1 MSAQAEPRGG
11 SGVWDFL
18 RNLSEKRKSSSS
30 EQMPKERPRMLI
42 GRYAAAVLPAV
53 LLLYYCTHTA
63 LYAGEHHTFI
73 LASGRTYVV
82 SFICFLL
89 IVLALVPVRLSER
102 ANRIISWSWFALA
115 PFAVYF
121 SLLYMDASKFNI
133 KFFELNRIALVLTF
147 VFLFLLETAV
157 LTVTG
162 SIRFAVVTMA
172 VLIAALGIANSFV
185 ISFRGMAL
193 SAADL
198 FSLGA
203 AASVASE
210 YTYELDWYMY
220 MELLCTLAICMF
232 SLKLHGGRMLHPALR
247 AAVLVLWCSVA
258 GSFYY
263 LCCKTDFLEQ
273 HDIRSQG
280 FTHQLRYKNY
290 DMIFTTL
297 TTCFYLSVQKPEGYS
312 LDKVKEIAAPYLTGE
327 DAGDDAQDTVN
338 EAVANTDAKQASEAT
353 ANVGTANTDANQV
366 PEDTA
371 NTVAAGTDAK
381 QASEDA
387 GSKNAANVAA
397 ADQSAKQASSE
408 NTASAGNDTTTS
420 TSGNAAANAA
430 VAAGETPNLIV
441 IMNESFADYTSIGKG
456 LDLSEDCM
464 PFIHGLTENTIK
476 GTAYVS
482 IFGGNTPNSEYEFLT
497 GNTMGFLPASS
508 VGFNLFVRGN
518 LPSIAS
524 ELKSQGYETL
534 AMHPYRGTNY
544 RRNLV
549 YPQIGF
555 DTFYTRDDFT
565 QAKYI
570 RSYISDDT
578 LAQRIITEFNKHEE
592 SSDTPLFSYNVTIQN
607 HGGYFASN
615 TRNLDL
621 DIKVEDPEVDQTKTT
636 LYVNLIKESDQM
648 FKNLVGYFENKD
660 ALTVIVMFG
669 DHQANLGDDTYE
681 YLVGNEDEISR
692 EERMEKYKVPFVI
705 WANYDIPEETIEKT
719 SLNYLYSIL
728 ANRLDF
734 PMTGY
739 QKYLL
744 ALSEK
749 IPALC
754 AQGYWGDD
762 GNYYELDDENS
773 PYYDLVN
780 EYNILEYN
788 DIFGGKDRDLEFFA
802 DVQEN

>member
-1 MSAQAEPRGG
+1 MSAQAEPRRG

-18 RNLSEKRKSSSS
+18 RNLSEKKKGSSS
-30 EQMPKERPRMLI
+30 EQMPEEHPRMRI
-42 GRYAAAVLPAV
+42 GRYAAAVLPAA
-53 LLLYYCTHTA
+53 LLLYYCTHAA

-82 SFICFLL
+82 SLICFLL
-89 IVLALVPVRLSER
+89 IVLALVPIRLSER
-102 ANRIISWSWFALA
+102 ANRITSWGWFVLA

-121 SLLYMDASKFNI
+121 SLLYMNASKFSI

-157 LTVTG
+157 LILTG

-232 SLKLHGGRMLHPALR
+232 SLKLHGGRILHPAVR
-247 AAVLVLWCSVA
+247 AAVLVLWCGVA

-263 LCCKTDFLEQ
+263 LCCRTDFLEQ

-297 TTCFYLSVQKPEGYS
+297 TTCFYLSVEKPEGYS
-312 LDKVKEIAAPYLTGE
+312 LDKVKEIAAPYLTE
-327 DAGDDAQDTVN
+327 DAGDDA
-338 EAVANTDAKQASEAT
+338 
-353 ANVGTANTDANQV
+353 
-366 PEDTA
+366 
-371 NTVAAGTDAK
+371 
-381 QASEDA
+381 
-387 GSKNAANVAA
+387 NAAA
-397 ADQSAKQASSE
+397 ADTDVRQASSE
-408 NTASAGNDTTTS
+408 NTTSQTDGKNKAASDDRNTAS

-430 VAAGETPNLIV
+430 IAAGETPNLIV

-464 PFIHGLTENTIK
+464 PFIHSLTENTIK

-592 SSDTPLFSYNVTIQN
+592 STDTPLFSYNVTIQN

-621 DIKVEDPEVDQTKTT
+621 DITVENPEVDQTKTT
-636 LYVNLIKESDQM
+636 LYVNLIRESDQM
-648 FKNLVGYFENKD
+648 LQNLVNYFEDKEVP
-660 ALTVIVMFG
+660 TVIVMFG

-705 WANYDIPEETIEKT
+705 WANYDIPEETIERT

-728 ANRLDF
+728 ADRLDF

-762 GNYYELDDENS
+762 GNYYELEVESS
-773 PYYDLVN
+773 PYHDLIN

-802 DVQEN
+802 DVQPD

>member
-1 MSAQAEPRGG
+1 MWAFPGNLLKKLRG
-11 SGVWDFL
+11 SG
-18 RNLSEKRKSSSS
+18 S
-30 EQMPKERPRMLI
+30 EQMPDERPFMRI
-42 GRYAAAVLPAV
+42 GRCIAALLPAL
-53 LLLYYCTHTA
+53 LLLYYCTHSA
-63 LYAGEHHTFI
+63 LYAGEHSTFI
-73 LASGRTYVV
+73 LSSGRTYVV
-82 SFICFLL
+82 ALVCFLL
-89 IVLALVPVRLSER
+89 IALALAPIRISDR
-102 ANRIISWSWFALA
+102 ANRILSWGWFVLA

-121 SLLYMDASKFNI
+121 SLLYLNASKFSI
-133 KFFELNRIALVLTF
+133 RFFELNRIALVLTF

-157 LTVTG
+157 LIVTG
-162 SIRFAVVTMA
+162 SIRFAVVAMA
-172 VLIAALGIANSFV
+172 VLIAALGIANCFV

-232 SLKLHGGRMLHPALR
+232 SLKLHGGRMLHPIAR
-247 AAVLVLWCSVA
+247 AVVLVLWCGIA
-258 GSFYY
+258 GSYYY
-263 LCCKTDFLEQ
+263 LCCRTDFLEE

-297 TTCFYLSVQKPEGYS
+297 TTCFYLSVDKPEGYS
-312 LDKVKEIAAPYLTGE
+312 LDKVKELAAPYLTG
-327 DAGDDAQDTVN
+327 DSDGAPKQAGTLSSD
-338 EAVANTDAKQASEAT
+338 EAVQGAAAS
-353 ANVGTANTDANQV
+353 
-366 PEDTA
+366 
-371 NTVAAGTDAK
+371 GTDAAEANTSK
-381 QASEDA
+381 QAA
-387 GSKNAANVAA
+387 GQTSDKSG
-397 ADQSAKQASSE
+397 QRSGT
-408 NTASAGNDTTTS
+408 TASGTADGEKTS
-420 TSGNAAANAA
+420 ASGNAAANAA
-430 VAAGETPNLIV
+430 IASGEQPNLIV
-441 IMNESFADYTSIGKG
+441 IMNESFADYTSIGRG

-464 PFIHGLTENTIK
+464 PFLHSLTENTIK
-476 GTAYVS
+476 GNAYVS

-497 GNTMGFLPASS
+497 GDTMGFLPESS

-518 LPSIAS
+518 LPSVAS

-555 DTFYTRDDFT
+555 DTFYTRDDFV
-565 QAKYI
+565 QPKYI

-578 LAQRIITEFNKHEE
+578 LAQRIISEFNQHQEE
-592 SSDTPLFSYNVTIQN
+592 SDTPLFSYNVTIQN

-621 DIKVEDPEVDQTKTT
+621 DIQVEDPEVDQTKTT
-636 LYVNLIKESDQM
+636 LYVNLIRESDQM
-648 FKNLVGYFENKD
+648 LENLVQYFENKD
-660 ALTVIVMFG
+660 EPTVIVMFG
-669 DHQANLGDDTYE
+669 DHQANLGDNTYA

-705 WANYDIPEETIEKT
+705 WANYDIPEETIERT

-728 ANRLDF
+728 ADRLNF

-762 GNYYELDDENS
+762 GVYYELDDESS
-773 PYYDLVN
+773 PYYELVN

-802 DVQEN
+802 DVQGG

>member
-1 MSAQAEPRGG
+1 MSAQAEPRRG

-18 RNLSEKRKSSSS
+18 RNLSEKKKGSSS
-30 EQMPKERPRMLI
+30 EQMPEEHPRMRI
-42 GRYAAAVLPAV
+42 GRYAAAVFPAA
-53 LLLYYCTHTA
+53 LLLYYCTHAA

-82 SFICFLL
+82 SLICFLL

-102 ANRIISWSWFALA
+102 ANRITSWSWFVLA

-121 SLLYMDASKFNI
+121 SLLYMNASKFSI

-157 LTVTG
+157 LILTG

-232 SLKLHGGRMLHPALR
+232 SLKLHGGRILHPALR
-247 AAVLVLWCSVA
+247 AAVLVLWCGIA

-263 LCCKTDFLEQ
+263 LCCRTDFLEQ

-297 TTCFYLSVQKPEGYS
+297 TTCFYLSVEKPEGYS
-312 LDKVKEIAAPYLTGE
+312 LDKVKEIAAPYLTDGKNK
-327 DAGDDAQDTVN
+327 AVSDD
-338 EAVANTDAKQASEAT
+338 K
-353 ANVGTANTDANQV
+353 
-366 PEDTA
+366 
-371 NTVAAGTDAK
+371 
-381 QASEDA
+381 
-387 GSKNAANVAA
+387 
-397 ADQSAKQASSE
+397 
-408 NTASAGNDTTTS
+408 NTAS

-430 VAAGETPNLIV
+430 IATGETPNLIV

-464 PFIHGLTENTIK
+464 PFIHSLTENTIK

-592 SSDTPLFSYNVTIQN
+592 STDTPLFSYNVTIQN

-621 DIKVEDPEVDQTKTT
+621 DITVEDPEVDQTKTT
-636 LYVNLIKESDQM
+636 LYVNLIRESDQM
-648 FKNLVGYFENKD
+648 LQNLVNYFEDKE
-660 ALTVIVMFG
+660 APTVIVMFG

-681 YLVGNEDEISR
+681 YLVGDEDEISR

-705 WANYDIPEETIEKT
+705 WANYDIPEETIERT

-728 ANRLDF
+728 ADRLDF

-762 GNYYELDDENS
+762 GNYYELEDESS
-773 PYYDLVN
+773 PYHDLIN

-802 DVQEN
+802 DVQPD

>member
-18 RNLSEKRKSSSS
+18 RNLSEKQKGSSS
-30 EQMPKERPRMLI
+30 EQMPEEHPRMRI
-42 GRYAAAVLPAV
+42 GRYAAAVLPAA
-53 LLLYYCTHTA
+53 LLLYYCTHAA

-82 SFICFLL
+82 SLICFLL

-102 ANRIISWSWFALA
+102 ANRITSWGWFVLA

-121 SLLYMDASKFNI
+121 SLLYMNASKYSI

-157 LTVTG
+157 LILTG

-232 SLKLHGGRMLHPALR
+232 SLKLHGGRILHPAVR
-247 AAVLVLWCSVA
+247 AAVLVLWCGVA

-263 LCCKTDFLEQ
+263 LCCRTDFLEQ

-297 TTCFYLSVQKPEGYS
+297 TTCFYLSVEKPEGYS
-312 LDKVKEIAAPYLTGE
+312 LDKVKEIAAPYLTE
-327 DAGDDAQDTVN
+327 DAGDDA
-338 EAVANTDAKQASEAT
+338 
-353 ANVGTANTDANQV
+353 
-366 PEDTA
+366 
-371 NTVAAGTDAK
+371 
-381 QASEDA
+381 
-387 GSKNAANVAA
+387 NAAA
-397 ADQSAKQASSE
+397 ADTDVRQASSE
-408 NTASAGNDTTTS
+408 NTTSQTDGKNKAASDDKNTAS

-430 VAAGETPNLIV
+430 IAAGEKPNLIV

-464 PFIHGLTENTIK
+464 PFIHSLTENTIK

-592 SSDTPLFSYNVTIQN
+592 STDMPLFSYNVTIQN

-621 DIKVEDPEVDQTKTT
+621 DITVENPEVDQTKTT
-636 LYVNLIKESDQM
+636 LYVNLIRESDQM
-648 FKNLVGYFENKD
+648 LQNLVNYFEDKE
-660 ALTVIVMFG
+660 APTVIVMFG

-705 WANYDIPEETIEKT
+705 WANYDIPEETIERT

-728 ANRLDF
+728 ADRLDF

-762 GNYYELDDENS
+762 GNYYELEDESS
-773 PYYDLVN
+773 PYYDLIN

-802 DVQEN
+802 DVQPD

>member
-18 RNLSEKRKSSSS
+18 RNLSEKQKGNRS
-30 EQMPKERPRMLI
+30 EQMPEEHPRMRI
-42 GRYAAAVLPAV
+42 GRYAAAVLPAA
-53 LLLYYCTHTA
+53 LLLYYCTHAA

-82 SFICFLL
+82 SLICFLL
-89 IVLALVPVRLSER
+89 IVLALAPVRLSER
-102 ANRIISWSWFALA
+102 VNRIVSWSWFVLA

-121 SLLYMDASKFNI
+121 SLLYMNASKFNI

-157 LTVTG
+157 LIVTG

-247 AAVLVLWCSVA
+247 AAVLVLWCGVA

-297 TTCFYLSVQKPEGYS
+297 TTCFYLSVQKPDGYS

-327 DAGDDAQDTVN
+327 DAAA
-338 EAVANTDAKQASEAT
+338 ESTDAKQVS
-353 ANVGTANTDANQV
+353 
-366 PEDTA
+366 EDTA
-371 NTVAAGTDAK
+371 NTSATGTTK
-381 QASEDA
+381 
-387 GSKNAANVAA
+387 V
-397 ADQSAKQASSE
+397 SSE
-408 NTASAGNDTTTS
+408 NTTGSGDNSTTS
-420 TSGNAAANAA
+420 QSGNAAANAA
-430 VAAGETPNLIV
+430 IAAGETPNLIV

-464 PFIHGLTENTIK
+464 PFIHSLTENTIK

-592 SSDTPLFSYNVTIQN
+592 STDTPLFSYNVTIQN

-648 FKNLVGYFENKD
+648 FKNLVNYFENKD
-660 ALTVIVMFG
+660 APTVIVMFG

-728 ANRLDF
+728 ADRLDF

-754 AQGYWGDD
+754 VQGYWGDD
-762 GNYYELDDENS
+762 GNYYELDDDTS

-802 DVQEN
+802 DVQGR

>member
-18 RNLSEKRKSSSS
+18 RNLSEKQKGSSS
-30 EQMPKERPRMLI
+30 EQMPEEHPRMRI
-42 GRYAAAVLPAV
+42 GRYAAAVLPAA
-53 LLLYYCTHTA
+53 LLLYYCTHAA

-82 SFICFLL
+82 SLICFLL

-102 ANRIISWSWFALA
+102 ANRITSWGWFVLA

-121 SLLYMDASKFNI
+121 SLLYMNASKYSI

-157 LTVTG
+157 LILTG

-232 SLKLHGGRMLHPALR
+232 SLKLHGGRILHPAVR
-247 AAVLVLWCSVA
+247 AAVLVLWCGVA

-263 LCCKTDFLEQ
+263 LCCRTDFLEQ

-297 TTCFYLSVQKPEGYS
+297 TTCFYLSVEKPEGYS
-312 LDKVKEIAAPYLTGE
+312 LDKVKEIAAPYLTE
-327 DAGDDAQDTVN
+327 DAGDDA
-338 EAVANTDAKQASEAT
+338 
-353 ANVGTANTDANQV
+353 
-366 PEDTA
+366 
-371 NTVAAGTDAK
+371 
-381 QASEDA
+381 
-387 GSKNAANVAA
+387 NAAA
-397 ADQSAKQASSE
+397 ADTDVRQASSE
-408 NTASAGNDTTTS
+408 NTTSQTDGKNKAASDDRNTAS

-430 VAAGETPNLIV
+430 IAAGETPNLIV

-464 PFIHGLTENTIK
+464 PFIHSLMENTIK

-592 SSDTPLFSYNVTIQN
+592 STDMPLFSYNVTIQN

-621 DIKVEDPEVDQTKTT
+621 DITVENPEVDQTKTT
-636 LYVNLIKESDQM
+636 LYVNLIRESDQM
-648 FKNLVGYFENKD
+648 LQNLVNYFENKE
-660 ALTVIVMFG
+660 APTVIVMFG

-705 WANYDIPEETIEKT
+705 WANYDIPEETIERT

-728 ANRLDF
+728 ADRLDF

-762 GNYYELDDENS
+762 GNYYELEDESS
-773 PYYDLVN
+773 PYYDLIN

-802 DVQEN
+802 DVQPD

>member
-18 RNLSEKRKSSSS
+18 RNLSEKKKGSSS
-30 EQMPKERPRMLI
+30 EQMPEEHPRMRI
-42 GRYAAAVLPAV
+42 GRYAAAVLPAA
-53 LLLYYCTHTA
+53 LLLYYCTHAA

-82 SFICFLL
+82 SLICFLL

-102 ANRIISWSWFALA
+102 ANRITSWGWFVLA

-121 SLLYMDASKFNI
+121 SLLYMNASKFSI

-157 LTVTG
+157 LILTG

-232 SLKLHGGRMLHPALR
+232 SLKLHGGRILHPALR
-247 AAVLVLWCSVA
+247 AAVLVLWCGVA

-263 LCCKTDFLEQ
+263 LCCRTDFLEQ

-297 TTCFYLSVQKPEGYS
+297 TTCFYLSVEKPEGYS
-312 LDKVKEIAAPYLTGE
+312 LDKVKEIAAPYLTDGKNK
-327 DAGDDAQDTVN
+327 AVSDD
-338 EAVANTDAKQASEAT
+338 K
-353 ANVGTANTDANQV
+353 
-366 PEDTA
+366 
-371 NTVAAGTDAK
+371 
-381 QASEDA
+381 
-387 GSKNAANVAA
+387 
-397 ADQSAKQASSE
+397 
-408 NTASAGNDTTTS
+408 NTAS

-430 VAAGETPNLIV
+430 IAAGETPNLIV

-464 PFIHGLTENTIK
+464 PFIHSLTENTIK

-592 SSDTPLFSYNVTIQN
+592 STDTPLFSYNVTIQN

-621 DIKVEDPEVDQTKTT
+621 DITVEDPEVDQTKTT
-636 LYVNLIKESDQM
+636 LYVNLIRESDQM
-648 FKNLVGYFENKD
+648 LQNLVNYFEDKE
-660 ALTVIVMFG
+660 APTVIVMFG

-681 YLVGNEDEISR
+681 YLVGDEDEISR

-705 WANYDIPEETIEKT
+705 WANYDIPEETIERT

-728 ANRLDF
+728 ADRLDF

-762 GNYYELDDENS
+762 GNYYELEDESS
-773 PYYDLVN
+773 PYYDLIN

-802 DVQEN
+802 DVQPD

>member
-18 RNLSEKRKSSSS
+18 RNLSEKQKGNRS
-30 EQMPKERPRMLI
+30 EQMPEEHSRMRI
-42 GRYAAAVLPAV
+42 GRYAAAVLPAA
-53 LLLYYCTHTA
+53 LLLYYCTHAA

-82 SFICFLL
+82 SLICFLL
-89 IVLALVPVRLSER
+89 IVLALVPVRLSDR
-102 ANRIISWSWFALA
+102 VNRIVSWIWFALA

-121 SLLYMDASKFNI
+121 SLLYMNASKFNI

-147 VFLFLLETAV
+147 IFLFLLETAV
-157 LTVTG
+157 LIVTG

-247 AAVLVLWCSVA
+247 AAVLVLWCGVA

-327 DAGDDAQDTVN
+327 D
-338 EAVANTDAKQASEAT
+338 VAAESTDAKQVS
-353 ANVGTANTDANQV
+353 
-366 PEDTA
+366 EDTA
-371 NTVAAGTDAK
+371 NTSATGTT
-381 QASEDA
+381 
-387 GSKNAANVAA
+387 NV
-397 ADQSAKQASSE
+397 SSE
-408 NTASAGNDTTTS
+408 NTTGSGDKSTTS

-430 VAAGETPNLIV
+430 IAAGETPNLIV

-464 PFIHGLTENTIK
+464 PFIHSLTENTIK

-592 SSDTPLFSYNVTIQN
+592 STDTPLFSYNVTIQN

-648 FKNLVGYFENKD
+648 FKNLVNYFENKD
-660 ALTVIVMFG
+660 APTVIVMFG

-681 YLVGNEDEISR
+681 YLVGNEDEISHK
-692 EERMEKYKVPFVI
+692 ERMEKYKVPFVI

-728 ANRLDF
+728 ADRLDF

-754 AQGYWGDD
+754 AQGYWGED
-762 GNYYELDDENS
+762 GNYYELDDDTS

-788 DIFGGKDRDLEFFA
+788 DIFGGKDRDMEFFA
-802 DVQEN
+802 DVQGR

>member
-18 RNLSEKRKSSSS
+18 RNLSEKQKGSSS
-30 EQMPKERPRMLI
+30 EQMPEEHPRMRI
-42 GRYAAAVLPAV
+42 GRYAAAVLPAA
-53 LLLYYCTHTA
+53 LLLYYCTHAA

-82 SFICFLL
+82 SLICFLL

-102 ANRIISWSWFALA
+102 ANRITSWVWFLLA

-121 SLLYMDASKFNI
+121 SLLYMNASKYSI
-133 KFFELNRIALVLTF
+133 KFFELNRIALVLTI
-147 VFLFLLETAV
+147 VLLFLFDTSV
-157 LTVTG
+157 HIQTG

-185 ISFRGMAL
+185 IAFRGMAL

-232 SLKLHGGRMLHPALR
+232 SLKLHGGRILHPAVR
-247 AAVLVLWCSVA
+247 AAVLVLWCGVA

-263 LCCKTDFLEQ
+263 LCCRTDFLEQ

-297 TTCFYLSVQKPEGYS
+297 TTCFYLSVEKPEGYS
-312 LDKVKEIAAPYLTGE
+312 LDKVKEIAAPYLTE
-327 DAGDDAQDTVN
+327 DAGDDA
-338 EAVANTDAKQASEAT
+338 
-353 ANVGTANTDANQV
+353 
-366 PEDTA
+366 
-371 NTVAAGTDAK
+371 
-381 QASEDA
+381 
-387 GSKNAANVAA
+387 NAAA
-397 ADQSAKQASSE
+397 ADTDVRQASSE
-408 NTASAGNDTTTS
+408 NTTSQTDGKNKTASDGKSTAS

-430 VAAGETPNLIV
+430 IAAGETPNLIV

-464 PFIHGLTENTIK
+464 PFIHSLTENTIK

-592 SSDTPLFSYNVTIQN
+592 STDMPLFSYNVTIQN

-621 DIKVEDPEVDQTKTT
+621 DITVEDAEVDQTKTT
-636 LYVNLIKESDQM
+636 LYVNLIRESDQM
-648 FKNLVGYFENKD
+648 LQNLVNYFEDKE
-660 ALTVIVMFG
+660 APTVIVMFG

-705 WANYDIPEETIEKT
+705 WANYDIPEETIERT

-728 ANRLDF
+728 ADRLDF

-762 GNYYELDDENS
+762 GNYYELEDESS
-773 PYYDLVN
+773 PYHDLIN

-802 DVQEN
+802 DVQPD

>member
-18 RNLSEKRKSSSS
+18 RNLSEKQKGSSS
-30 EQMPKERPRMLI
+30 EQMPEEHPRMRI
-42 GRYAAAVLPAV
+42 GRYAAAVLPAA
-53 LLLYYCTHTA
+53 LLLYYCTHAA

-82 SFICFLL
+82 SLICFLL

-102 ANRIISWSWFALA
+102 ANRITSWGWFVLA

-121 SLLYMDASKFNI
+121 SLLYMNASKYSI

-157 LTVTG
+157 LILTG

-232 SLKLHGGRMLHPALR
+232 SLKLHGGRILHPAVR
-247 AAVLVLWCSVA
+247 AAVLVLWCGVA

-263 LCCKTDFLEQ
+263 LCCRTDFLEQ

-297 TTCFYLSVQKPEGYS
+297 TTCFYLSVEKPEGYS
-312 LDKVKEIAAPYLTGE
+312 LDKVKEIAAPYLTE
-327 DAGDDAQDTVN
+327 DAGDDA
-338 EAVANTDAKQASEAT
+338 
-353 ANVGTANTDANQV
+353 
-366 PEDTA
+366 
-371 NTVAAGTDAK
+371 
-381 QASEDA
+381 
-387 GSKNAANVAA
+387 NAAA
-397 ADQSAKQASSE
+397 ADTDVRQASSE
-408 NTASAGNDTTTS
+408 NTTSQTDGKNKAASDDRNTAS

-430 VAAGETPNLIV
+430 IAAGETPNLIV

-464 PFIHGLTENTIK
+464 PFIHSLTENTIK

-592 SSDTPLFSYNVTIQN
+592 STDMPLFSYNVTIQN

-621 DIKVEDPEVDQTKTT
+621 DITVENPEVDQTKTT
-636 LYVNLIKESDQM
+636 LYVNLIRESDQM
-648 FKNLVGYFENKD
+648 LQNLVNYFEDKE
-660 ALTVIVMFG
+660 APTVIVMFG

-705 WANYDIPEETIEKT
+705 WANYDIPEETIERT

-728 ANRLDF
+728 ADRLDF

-762 GNYYELDDENS
+762 GNYYELEDESS
-773 PYYDLVN
+773 PYYDLIN

-802 DVQEN
+802 DVQPD

>member
-1 MSAQAEPRGG
+1 MSAQAEPRRG

-18 RNLSEKRKSSSS
+18 RNLSEKKKGSSS
-30 EQMPKERPRMLI
+30 EQMPEEHPRMRI
-42 GRYAAAVLPAV
+42 GRYAAAVFPAA
-53 LLLYYCTHTA
+53 LLLYYCTHAA

-82 SFICFLL
+82 SLICFLL

-102 ANRIISWSWFALA
+102 ANRITSWSWFVLA

-121 SLLYMDASKFNI
+121 SLLYMNASKFSI

-157 LTVTG
+157 LILTG

-232 SLKLHGGRMLHPALR
+232 SLKLHGGRILHPALR
-247 AAVLVLWCSVA
+247 AAVLVLWCGVA

-263 LCCKTDFLEQ
+263 LCCRTDFLEQ

-297 TTCFYLSVQKPEGYS
+297 TTCFYLSVEKPEGYS
-312 LDKVKEIAAPYLTGE
+312 LDKVKEIAAPYLTDGKNK
-327 DAGDDAQDTVN
+327 AVSDD
-338 EAVANTDAKQASEAT
+338 K
-353 ANVGTANTDANQV
+353 
-366 PEDTA
+366 
-371 NTVAAGTDAK
+371 
-381 QASEDA
+381 
-387 GSKNAANVAA
+387 
-397 ADQSAKQASSE
+397 
-408 NTASAGNDTTTS
+408 NTAS

-430 VAAGETPNLIV
+430 IAAGETPNLIV

-464 PFIHGLTENTIK
+464 PFIHSLTENTIK

-592 SSDTPLFSYNVTIQN
+592 STDTPLFSYNVTIQN

-621 DIKVEDPEVDQTKTT
+621 DITVEDPEVDQTKTT
-636 LYVNLIKESDQM
+636 LYVNLIRESDQM
-648 FKNLVGYFENKD
+648 LQNLVNYFEDKE
-660 ALTVIVMFG
+660 APTVIVMFG
-669 DHQANLGDDTYE
+669 DHQANLGDNTYE

-705 WANYDIPEETIEKT
+705 WANYDIPEETIERT

-728 ANRLDF
+728 ADRLDF

-762 GNYYELDDENS
+762 GNYYELEDESS
-773 PYYDLVN
+773 PYHDLIN

-802 DVQEN
+802 DVQPD

>member
-1 MSAQAEPRGG
+1 MSAQAEPRRG

-18 RNLSEKRKSSSS
+18 RNLSEKKKGSSS
-30 EQMPKERPRMLI
+30 EQMPEEHPRMRI
-42 GRYAAAVLPAV
+42 GRYAAAVLPAA
-53 LLLYYCTHTA
+53 LLLYYCTHAA

-82 SFICFLL
+82 SLICFLL

-102 ANRIISWSWFALA
+102 ANRITSWSWFVLA

-121 SLLYMDASKFNI
+121 SLLYMNASKFSI

-157 LTVTG
+157 LILTG

-232 SLKLHGGRMLHPALR
+232 SLKLHGGRILHPALR
-247 AAVLVLWCSVA
+247 AAVLVLWCGVA

-263 LCCKTDFLEQ
+263 LCCRTDFLEQ

-297 TTCFYLSVQKPEGYS
+297 TTCFYLSVEKPEGYS
-312 LDKVKEIAAPYLTGE
+312 LDKVNEIAAPYLTDGKNK
-327 DAGDDAQDTVN
+327 AVSDD
-338 EAVANTDAKQASEAT
+338 K
-353 ANVGTANTDANQV
+353 
-366 PEDTA
+366 
-371 NTVAAGTDAK
+371 
-381 QASEDA
+381 
-387 GSKNAANVAA
+387 
-397 ADQSAKQASSE
+397 
-408 NTASAGNDTTTS
+408 NTAS

-430 VAAGETPNLIV
+430 IAAGETPNLIV

-464 PFIHGLTENTIK
+464 PFIHSLTENTIK

-592 SSDTPLFSYNVTIQN
+592 STDTPLFSYNVTIQN

-621 DIKVEDPEVDQTKTT
+621 DITVENPEVDQTKTT
-636 LYVNLIKESDQM
+636 LYVNLIRESDQM
-648 FKNLVGYFENKD
+648 LQNLVNYFEDKE
-660 ALTVIVMFG
+660 APTVIVMFG
-669 DHQANLGDDTYE
+669 DHQANLGDNTYE

-705 WANYDIPEETIEKT
+705 WANYDIPEETIERT

-728 ANRLDF
+728 ADRLDF

-762 GNYYELDDENS
+762 GNYYELEDESS
-773 PYYDLVN
+773 PYHDLIN

-802 DVQEN
+802 DVQPD

>member
-18 RNLSEKRKSSSS
+18 RNLSEKQKGSSS
-30 EQMPKERPRMLI
+30 EQMPEEHPRMRI
-42 GRYAAAVLPAV
+42 GRYAAAVLPAA
-53 LLLYYCTHTA
+53 LLLYYCTHAA

-82 SFICFLL
+82 SLICFLL

-102 ANRIISWSWFALA
+102 ANRITSWVWFLLA

-121 SLLYMDASKFNI
+121 SLLYMNASKYSI

-147 VFLFLLETAV
+147 VFLFLFETEV
-157 LTVTG
+157 LILTG

-185 ISFRGMAL
+185 IAFRGMAL

-232 SLKLHGGRMLHPALR
+232 SLKLHGGRILHPAVR
-247 AAVLVLWCSVA
+247 AAVLVLWCGVA

-263 LCCKTDFLEQ
+263 LCCRTDFLEQ

-297 TTCFYLSVQKPEGYS
+297 TTCFYLSVEKPEGYS
-312 LDKVKEIAAPYLTGE
+312 LDKVKEIAAPYLTE
-327 DAGDDAQDTVN
+327 DAGDDA
-338 EAVANTDAKQASEAT
+338 
-353 ANVGTANTDANQV
+353 
-366 PEDTA
+366 
-371 NTVAAGTDAK
+371 
-381 QASEDA
+381 
-387 GSKNAANVAA
+387 NAAA
-397 ADQSAKQASSE
+397 ADTDVRQASSE
-408 NTASAGNDTTTS
+408 NTTSQTDGKNKTASDGKSTAS

-430 VAAGETPNLIV
+430 IAAGETPNLIV

-464 PFIHGLTENTIK
+464 PFIHSLTENTIK

-592 SSDTPLFSYNVTIQN
+592 STDMPLFSYNVTIQN

-615 TRNLDL
+615 TRNLDM
-621 DIKVEDPEVDQTKTT
+621 DITVEDAEVDQTKTT
-636 LYVNLIKESDQM
+636 LYVNLIRESDQM
-648 FKNLVGYFENKD
+648 LQNLVNYFEDKE
-660 ALTVIVMFG
+660 APTVIVMFG

-705 WANYDIPEETIEKT
+705 WANYDIPEETIERT

-728 ANRLDF
+728 ADRLDF

-762 GNYYELDDENS
+762 GNYYELEDESS
-773 PYYDLVN
+773 PYHDLIN

-802 DVQEN
+802 DVQPD

>member
-1 MSAQAEPRGG
+1 MSAQAEPRRG

-18 RNLSEKRKSSSS
+18 RNLSEKKKGSSS
-30 EQMPKERPRMLI
+30 EQIPEEHPRMRI
-42 GRYAAAVLPAV
+42 GRYAAAVLPAA
-53 LLLYYCTHTA
+53 LLLYYCTHAA

-82 SFICFLL
+82 SLICFLL
-89 IVLALVPVRLSER
+89 IVLALVPVRLSEC
-102 ANRIISWSWFALA
+102 ANRITSWSWFVLA

-121 SLLYMDASKFNI
+121 SLLYMNASKFSI

-157 LTVTG
+157 LILTG

-232 SLKLHGGRMLHPALR
+232 SLKLHGGRILHPALR
-247 AAVLVLWCSVA
+247 AAVLVLWCGIA

-263 LCCKTDFLEQ
+263 LCCRTDFLEQ

-297 TTCFYLSVQKPEGYS
+297 TTCFYLSVEKPEGYS
-312 LDKVKEIAAPYLTGE
+312 LDKVKEIAAPYLTDGKNK
-327 DAGDDAQDTVN
+327 AVSDD
-338 EAVANTDAKQASEAT
+338 K
-353 ANVGTANTDANQV
+353 
-366 PEDTA
+366 
-371 NTVAAGTDAK
+371 
-381 QASEDA
+381 
-387 GSKNAANVAA
+387 
-397 ADQSAKQASSE
+397 
-408 NTASAGNDTTTS
+408 NTASA
-420 TSGNAAANAA
+420 SGNAAANAA
-430 VAAGETPNLIV
+430 IAAGETPNLIV

-464 PFIHGLTENTIK
+464 PFIHSLTENTIK

-592 SSDTPLFSYNVTIQN
+592 STDTPLFSYNVTIQN

-621 DIKVEDPEVDQTKTT
+621 DITVEDPEVDQTKTT
-636 LYVNLIKESDQM
+636 LYVNLIRESDQM
-648 FKNLVGYFENKD
+648 LQNLVNYFEDKE
-660 ALTVIVMFG
+660 APTVIVMFG
-669 DHQANLGDDTYE
+669 DHQANLGDNTYE

-705 WANYDIPEETIEKT
+705 WANYDIPEETIERT

-728 ANRLDF
+728 ADRLDF

-762 GNYYELDDENS
+762 GNYYELEDESS
-773 PYYDLVN
+773 PYRDLIN

-802 DVQEN
+802 DVQPD

>member
-1 MSAQAEPRGG
+1 MSAQAEPRRG

-18 RNLSEKRKSSSS
+18 RNLSEKKKGSSS
-30 EQMPKERPRMLI
+30 EQMPEEHPRMRI
-42 GRYAAAVLPAV
+42 GRYAAAVFPAA
-53 LLLYYCTHTA
+53 LLLYYCTHAA

-82 SFICFLL
+82 SLICFLL

-102 ANRIISWSWFALA
+102 ANRITSWSWFVLA

-121 SLLYMDASKFNI
+121 SLLYMNASKFSI

-157 LTVTG
+157 LILTG

-232 SLKLHGGRMLHPALR
+232 SLKLHGGRILHPALR
-247 AAVLVLWCSVA
+247 AAVLVLWCGIA

-263 LCCKTDFLEQ
+263 LCCRTDFLEQ

-297 TTCFYLSVQKPEGYS
+297 TTCFYLSVEKPEGYS
-312 LDKVKEIAAPYLTGE
+312 LDKVKEIAAPYLTDGKNK
-327 DAGDDAQDTVN
+327 AVSDD
-338 EAVANTDAKQASEAT
+338 K
-353 ANVGTANTDANQV
+353 
-366 PEDTA
+366 
-371 NTVAAGTDAK
+371 
-381 QASEDA
+381 
-387 GSKNAANVAA
+387 
-397 ADQSAKQASSE
+397 
-408 NTASAGNDTTTS
+408 NTAS

-430 VAAGETPNLIV
+430 IAAGETPNLIV

-464 PFIHGLTENTIK
+464 PFIHSLTENTIK

-592 SSDTPLFSYNVTIQN
+592 STDTPLFSYNVTIQN

-621 DIKVEDPEVDQTKTT
+621 DITVEDPEVDQTKTT
-636 LYVNLIKESDQM
+636 LYVNLIRESDQM
-648 FKNLVGYFENKD
+648 LQNLVNYFEDKE
-660 ALTVIVMFG
+660 APTVIVMFG

-681 YLVGNEDEISR
+681 YLVGDEDEISR

-705 WANYDIPEETIEKT
+705 WANYDIPEETIERT

-728 ANRLDF
+728 ADRLDF

-762 GNYYELDDENS
+762 GNYYELEDESS
-773 PYYDLVN
+773 PYHDLIN

-802 DVQEN
+802 DVQPD

>member
-18 RNLSEKRKSSSS
+18 RNLSEKQKGSSS
-30 EQMPKERPRMLI
+30 EQMPEEHPRMRI
-42 GRYAAAVLPAV
+42 GRYAAAVLPAA
-53 LLLYYCTHTA
+53 LLLYYCTHAA

-82 SFICFLL
+82 SLICFLL

-102 ANRIISWSWFALA
+102 ANRITSWGWFVLA

-121 SLLYMDASKFNI
+121 SLLYMNASKYSI

-147 VFLFLLETAV
+147 VFLFLSETAV
-157 LTVTG
+157 LILTG

-232 SLKLHGGRMLHPALR
+232 SLKLHGGRILHPAVR
-247 AAVLVLWCSVA
+247 AAVLVLWCGVA

-263 LCCKTDFLEQ
+263 LCCRTDFLEQ

-297 TTCFYLSVQKPEGYS
+297 TTCFYLSVEKPEGYS
-312 LDKVKEIAAPYLTGE
+312 LDKVKEIAAPYLTE
-327 DAGDDAQDTVN
+327 DAGDDA
-338 EAVANTDAKQASEAT
+338 
-353 ANVGTANTDANQV
+353 
-366 PEDTA
+366 
-371 NTVAAGTDAK
+371 
-381 QASEDA
+381 
-387 GSKNAANVAA
+387 NAAA
-397 ADQSAKQASSE
+397 ADTDVRQVSSE
-408 NTASAGNDTTTS
+408 NTTSQTDGKNKAASDDRNTAS

-430 VAAGETPNLIV
+430 IAAGETPNLIV

-464 PFIHGLTENTIK
+464 PFIHSLTENTIK

-592 SSDTPLFSYNVTIQN
+592 STDMPLFSYNVTIQN

-621 DIKVEDPEVDQTKTT
+621 DITVEDPEVDQTKTT
-636 LYVNLIKESDQM
+636 LYVNLIRESDQM
-648 FKNLVGYFENKD
+648 LQNLVNYFEDKE
-660 ALTVIVMFG
+660 APTVIVMFG

-681 YLVGNEDEISR
+681 YLVGNVDEISR

-705 WANYDIPEETIEKT
+705 WANYDIPEETIERT

-728 ANRLDF
+728 ADRLDF

-762 GNYYELDDENS
+762 GNYYELEDESS
-773 PYYDLVN
+773 PYYDLIN

-802 DVQEN
+802 DVQPD

>member
-1 MSAQAEPRGG
+1 MSAQAEPRRG

-18 RNLSEKRKSSSS
+18 RNLSEKKKGSSS
-30 EQMPKERPRMLI
+30 EQMPEEHPRMRI
-42 GRYAAAVLPAV
+42 GRYAAAVLPAA
-53 LLLYYCTHTA
+53 LLLYYCTHAA

-82 SFICFLL
+82 SLICFLL

-102 ANRIISWSWFALA
+102 ANRITSWGWFVLA

-121 SLLYMDASKFNI
+121 SLLYMNASKYSI

-157 LTVTG
+157 LILTG

-232 SLKLHGGRMLHPALR
+232 SLKLHGGRILHPAVR
-247 AAVLVLWCSVA
+247 AAVLVLWCGVA

-263 LCCKTDFLEQ
+263 LCCRTDFLEQ

-297 TTCFYLSVQKPEGYS
+297 TTCFYLSVEKPEGYS
-312 LDKVKEIAAPYLTGE
+312 LDKVKEIAAPYLTE
-327 DAGDDAQDTVN
+327 DAGDDA
-338 EAVANTDAKQASEAT
+338 
-353 ANVGTANTDANQV
+353 
-366 PEDTA
+366 
-371 NTVAAGTDAK
+371 
-381 QASEDA
+381 
-387 GSKNAANVAA
+387 NAAA
-397 ADQSAKQASSE
+397 ADTDVRQASSE
-408 NTASAGNDTTTS
+408 NTTSQIDGKNKAASDDRNTAS

-430 VAAGETPNLIV
+430 IAAGETPNLIV

-464 PFIHGLTENTIK
+464 PFIHSLTENTIK

-592 SSDTPLFSYNVTIQN
+592 STDTPLFSYNVTIQN

-621 DIKVEDPEVDQTKTT
+621 DITVEDPEVDQTKTT
-636 LYVNLIKESDQM
+636 LYVNLIRESDQM
-648 FKNLVGYFENKD
+648 LQNLVNYFEDKE
-660 ALTVIVMFG
+660 APTVIVMFG

-705 WANYDIPEETIEKT
+705 WANYDIPEETIERT

-728 ANRLDF
+728 ADRLDF

-762 GNYYELDDENS
+762 GNYYELEDESS
-773 PYYDLVN
+773 PYYDLIN

-802 DVQEN
+802 DVQPD

>member
-1 MSAQAEPRGG
+1 MSAQAEPRRG

-18 RNLSEKRKSSSS
+18 KSLSEKHKKSSQ
-30 EQMPKERPRMLI
+30 EQVPEEHPRMRI
-42 GRYAAAVLPAV
+42 GRYAAAVFPAA
-53 LLLYYCTHTA
+53 LLLYYCTHAA
-63 LYAGEHHTFI
+63 LYAGEHNTFI
-73 LASGRTYVV
+73 LSSGRTYVV
-82 SFICFLL
+82 SLICFLL
-89 IVLALVPVRLSER
+89 IVLALVPVRLSEH
-102 ANRIISWSWFALA
+102 ANRIVAWIWFVLA

-157 LTVTG
+157 LIVTG

-247 AAVLVLWCSVA
+247 AAVLVLWCGVA
-258 GSFYY
+258 GSCYY
-263 LCCKTDFLEQ
+263 LCCRTDFLEQ

-297 TTCFYLSVQKPEGYS
+297 TTCFYLSVEKPEGYS

-327 DAGDDAQDTVN
+327 DDGDGENAAAAD
-338 EAVANTDAKQASEAT
+338 TDAKQVS
-353 ANVGTANTDANQV
+353 
-366 PEDTA
+366 EDTA
-371 NTVAAGTDAK
+371 NVAEGTSVKTV
-381 QASEDA
+381 SEDA
-387 GSKNAANVAA
+387 GSKNATNTAA
-397 ADQSAKQASSE
+397 AGESAKQSSLE
-408 NTASAGNDTTTS
+408 NTASQTDGGNTANSGDNSTAS

-430 VAAGETPNLIV
+430 IAAGETPNLIV

-456 LDLSEDCM
+456 LDLSEDCI
-464 PFIHGLTENTIK
+464 PFIHSLTENTIK

-518 LPSIAS
+518 LPSVAS

-621 DIKVEDPEVDQTKTT
+621 DIAVQDSEVDQTKTT

-648 FKNLVGYFENKD
+648 FENLVNYFENKD
-660 ALTVIVMFG
+660 APTVIVMFG
-669 DHQANLGDDTYE
+669 DHQANLGDNTYE

-728 ANRLDF
+728 ADRLDF

-762 GNYYELDDENS
+762 GNYYELDDESS

-802 DVQEN
+802 DVQG

>member
-1 MSAQAEPRGG
+1 MSAQAEPRRG

-18 RNLSEKRKSSSS
+18 RNLSEKKKGSSS
-30 EQMPKERPRMLI
+30 EQIPEEHPRMRI
-42 GRYAAAVLPAV
+42 GRYAAAVLPAA
-53 LLLYYCTHTA
+53 LLLYYCTHAA

-82 SFICFLL
+82 SLICFLL
-89 IVLALVPVRLSER
+89 IVLALVPIRLSER
-102 ANRIISWSWFALA
+102 ANRITSWGWFVLA

-121 SLLYMDASKFNI
+121 SLLYMNASKFSI

-157 LTVTG
+157 LILTG

-232 SLKLHGGRMLHPALR
+232 SLKLHGGRILHPALR
-247 AAVLVLWCSVA
+247 AAVLVLWCGIA

-263 LCCKTDFLEQ
+263 LCCRTDFLEQ

-297 TTCFYLSVQKPEGYS
+297 TTCFYLSVEKPEEYS
-312 LDKVKEIAAPYLTGE
+312 LDKVKEIAAPYLADGKNK
-327 DAGDDAQDTVN
+327 AASDD
-338 EAVANTDAKQASEAT
+338 K
-353 ANVGTANTDANQV
+353 
-366 PEDTA
+366 
-371 NTVAAGTDAK
+371 
-381 QASEDA
+381 
-387 GSKNAANVAA
+387 
-397 ADQSAKQASSE
+397 
-408 NTASAGNDTTTS
+408 NTAS

-430 VAAGETPNLIV
+430 IAAGETPNLIV

-464 PFIHGLTENTIK
+464 PFIHSLTENTIK

-592 SSDTPLFSYNVTIQN
+592 STDTPLFSYNVTIQN

-621 DIKVEDPEVDQTKTT
+621 DITVEDPEVDQTKTT
-636 LYVNLIKESDQM
+636 LYVNLIRESDQM
-648 FKNLVGYFENKD
+648 LQNLVNYFEDKE
-660 ALTVIVMFG
+660 APTVIVMFG
-669 DHQANLGDDTYE
+669 DHQANLGDNTYE

-705 WANYDIPEETIEKT
+705 WANYDIPEETIERT

-728 ANRLDF
+728 ADRLDF

-762 GNYYELDDENS
+762 GNYYELEDESS
-773 PYYDLVN
+773 PYRDLIN

-802 DVQEN
+802 DVQPD

>member
-1 MSAQAEPRGG
+1 MSAQAEPRRG

-18 RNLSEKRKSSSS
+18 RNLSEKKKGSSS
-30 EQMPKERPRMLI
+30 EQMPEEHPRMRI
-42 GRYAAAVLPAV
+42 GRYAAAVLPAA
-53 LLLYYCTHTA
+53 LLLYYCTHAA

-82 SFICFLL
+82 SLICFLL
-89 IVLALVPVRLSER
+89 IVLALVPIRLSER
-102 ANRIISWSWFALA
+102 ANRITSWGWFVLA

-121 SLLYMDASKFNI
+121 SLLYMNASKFSI

-157 LTVTG
+157 LILTG

-232 SLKLHGGRMLHPALR
+232 SLKLHGGRILHPALR
-247 AAVLVLWCSVA
+247 AAVLVLWCGIA

-263 LCCKTDFLEQ
+263 LCCRTDFLEQ

-297 TTCFYLSVQKPEGYS
+297 TTCFYLSVEKPEGYS
-312 LDKVKEIAAPYLTGE
+312 LDKVKEIAAPYLTDGKNK
-327 DAGDDAQDTVN
+327 AVSDD
-338 EAVANTDAKQASEAT
+338 K
-353 ANVGTANTDANQV
+353 
-366 PEDTA
+366 
-371 NTVAAGTDAK
+371 
-381 QASEDA
+381 
-387 GSKNAANVAA
+387 
-397 ADQSAKQASSE
+397 
-408 NTASAGNDTTTS
+408 NTAS

-430 VAAGETPNLIV
+430 IAAGETPNLIV

-464 PFIHGLTENTIK
+464 PFIHSLTENTIK

-592 SSDTPLFSYNVTIQN
+592 STDTPLFSYNVTIQN

-621 DIKVEDPEVDQTKTT
+621 DITVEDPEVDQTKTT
-636 LYVNLIKESDQM
+636 LYVNLIRESDQM
-648 FKNLVGYFENKD
+648 LQNLVNYFEDKE
-660 ALTVIVMFG
+660 APTVIVMFG

-681 YLVGNEDEISR
+681 YLVGDEDEISR

-705 WANYDIPEETIEKT
+705 WANYDIPEETIERT

-728 ANRLDF
+728 ADRLDF

-762 GNYYELDDENS
+762 GNYYELEDES
-773 PYYDLVN
+773 SSYHDLIN

-802 DVQEN
+802 DVQPD

>member
-18 RNLSEKRKSSSS
+18 RNLSEKQKGSSS
-30 EQMPKERPRMLI
+30 EQMPEEHPRMRI
-42 GRYAAAVLPAV
+42 GRYAAAVLPAA
-53 LLLYYCTHTA
+53 LLLYYCTHAA

-82 SFICFLL
+82 SLICFLL

-102 ANRIISWSWFALA
+102 ANRITSWGWFVLA

-121 SLLYMDASKFNI
+121 SLLYMNASKYSI

-147 VFLFLLETAV
+147 VFLFLLETAM
-157 LTVTG
+157 LILTG

-232 SLKLHGGRMLHPALR
+232 SLKLHGGRILHPAVR
-247 AAVLVLWCSVA
+247 AAVLVLWCGVA

-263 LCCKTDFLEQ
+263 LCCRTDFLEQ

-297 TTCFYLSVQKPEGYS
+297 TTCFYLSVEKPEGYS
-312 LDKVKEIAAPYLTGE
+312 LDKVKEIAAPYLTDGKNK
-327 DAGDDAQDTVN
+327 AVSDD
-338 EAVANTDAKQASEAT
+338 K
-353 ANVGTANTDANQV
+353 
-366 PEDTA
+366 
-371 NTVAAGTDAK
+371 
-381 QASEDA
+381 
-387 GSKNAANVAA
+387 
-397 ADQSAKQASSE
+397 
-408 NTASAGNDTTTS
+408 NTAS

-430 VAAGETPNLIV
+430 IAAGETPNLIV

-464 PFIHGLTENTIK
+464 PFIHSLTENTIK

-592 SSDTPLFSYNVTIQN
+592 STDMPLFSYNVTIQN

-621 DIKVEDPEVDQTKTT
+621 DITVENPEVDQTKTT
-636 LYVNLIKESDQM
+636 LYVNLIRESDQM
-648 FKNLVGYFENKD
+648 LQNLVNYFEDKE
-660 ALTVIVMFG
+660 APTVIVMFG

-705 WANYDIPEETIEKT
+705 WANYDIPEETIERT

-728 ANRLDF
+728 ADRLDF

-762 GNYYELDDENS
+762 GNYYELEDESS
-773 PYYDLVN
+773 PYHDLIN

-802 DVQEN
+802 DVQPD

>member
-18 RNLSEKRKSSSS
+18 RNLSEKQKGSSS
-30 EQMPKERPRMLI
+30 EQMPEEHPRMRI
-42 GRYAAAVLPAV
+42 GRYAAAVLPAA
-53 LLLYYCTHTA
+53 LLLYYCTHAA

-82 SFICFLL
+82 SLICFLL

-102 ANRIISWSWFALA
+102 ANRITSWGWFVLA

-121 SLLYMDASKFNI
+121 SLLYMNASKYSI

-157 LTVTG
+157 LILTG

-172 VLIAALGIANSFV
+172 VLIVALGIANSFV

-232 SLKLHGGRMLHPALR
+232 SLKLHGGRILHPAVR
-247 AAVLVLWCSVA
+247 AAVLVLWCGVA

-263 LCCKTDFLEQ
+263 LCCRTDFLEQ

-297 TTCFYLSVQKPEGYS
+297 TTCFYLSVEKPEGYS
-312 LDKVKEIAAPYLTGE
+312 LDKVKEIAAPYLTE
-327 DAGDDAQDTVN
+327 DAGDDA
-338 EAVANTDAKQASEAT
+338 
-353 ANVGTANTDANQV
+353 
-366 PEDTA
+366 
-371 NTVAAGTDAK
+371 
-381 QASEDA
+381 
-387 GSKNAANVAA
+387 NAAA
-397 ADQSAKQASSE
+397 ADTDVRQASSE
-408 NTASAGNDTTTS
+408 NTTSQTDGKNKAASDDRNTAS

-430 VAAGETPNLIV
+430 IAAGETPNLIV

-464 PFIHGLTENTIK
+464 PFIHSLTENTIK

-592 SSDTPLFSYNVTIQN
+592 STDMPLFSYNVTIQN

-621 DIKVEDPEVDQTKTT
+621 DITVENPEVDQTKTT
-636 LYVNLIKESDQM
+636 LYVNLIRESDQM
-648 FKNLVGYFENKD
+648 LQNLVNYFEDKE
-660 ALTVIVMFG
+660 APTVIVMFG

-705 WANYDIPEETIEKT
+705 WANYDIPEETIERT

-728 ANRLDF
+728 ADRLDF

-762 GNYYELDDENS
+762 GNYYELEDESS
-773 PYYDLVN
+773 PYYDLIN

-802 DVQEN
+802 DVQPD

>member
-1 MSAQAEPRGG
+1 
-11 SGVWDFL
+11 
-18 RNLSEKRKSSSS
+18 
-30 EQMPKERPRMLI
+30 
-42 GRYAAAVLPAV
+42 
-53 LLLYYCTHTA
+53 
-63 LYAGEHHTFI
+63 
-73 LASGRTYVV
+73 
-82 SFICFLL
+82 
-89 IVLALVPVRLSER
+89 
-102 ANRIISWSWFALA
+102 
-115 PFAVYF
+115 
-121 SLLYMDASKFNI
+121 
-133 KFFELNRIALVLTF
+133 
-147 VFLFLLETAV
+147 
-157 LTVTG
+157 
-162 SIRFAVVTMA
+162 
-172 VLIAALGIANSFV
+172 
-185 ISFRGMAL
+185 
-193 SAADL
+193 
-198 FSLGA
+198 
-203 AASVASE
+203 
-210 YTYELDWYMY
+210 
-220 MELLCTLAICMF
+220 
-232 SLKLHGGRMLHPALR
+232 
-247 AAVLVLWCSVA
+247 
-258 GSFYY
+258 
-263 LCCKTDFLEQ
+263 
-273 HDIRSQG
+273 
-280 FTHQLRYKNY
+280 
-290 DMIFTTL
+290 MIFTTL
-297 TTCFYLSVQKPEGYS
+297 TTCFYLSVEKPEGYS
-312 LDKVKEIAAPYLTGE
+312 LDKVKEIAAPYLTEG
-327 DAGDDAQDTVN
+327 AGDDA
-338 EAVANTDAKQASEAT
+338 
-353 ANVGTANTDANQV
+353 
-366 PEDTA
+366 
-371 NTVAAGTDAK
+371 
-381 QASEDA
+381 
-387 GSKNAANVAA
+387 NAAA
-397 ADQSAKQASSE
+397 ADTDVRQASSE
-408 NTASAGNDTTTS
+408 NTTSQTDGKNKAASDDRNTAS

-430 VAAGETPNLIV
+430 IAAGETPNLIV

-464 PFIHGLTENTIK
+464 PFIHSLTENTIK

-578 LAQRIITEFNKHEE
+578 LAQWIITEFNKHEE
-592 SSDTPLFSYNVTIQN
+592 STDMPLFSYNVTIQN

-621 DIKVEDPEVDQTKTT
+621 DITVENPEVDQTKTT
-636 LYVNLIKESDQM
+636 LYVNLIRESDQM
-648 FKNLVGYFENKD
+648 LQNLVNYFEDKE
-660 ALTVIVMFG
+660 APTVIVMFG

-705 WANYDIPEETIEKT
+705 WANYDIPEETIERT

-728 ANRLDF
+728 ADRLDF

-762 GNYYELDDENS
+762 GNYYGLEDESS
-773 PYYDLVN
+773 PYYDLIN

-802 DVQEN
+802 DVQPD

>member
-1 MSAQAEPRGG
+1 MSAQAEPRRG

-18 RNLSEKRKSSSS
+18 RNLSEKKKGSSS
-30 EQMPKERPRMLI
+30 EQMPEEHPRMRI
-42 GRYAAAVLPAV
+42 GRYAAAVLPAA
-53 LLLYYCTHTA
+53 LLLYYCTHAA

-82 SFICFLL
+82 SLICFLL
-89 IVLALVPVRLSER
+89 IVLALVPVRLSEC
-102 ANRIISWSWFALA
+102 ANRITSWSWFVLA

-121 SLLYMDASKFNI
+121 SLLYMNASKFSI

-157 LTVTG
+157 LILTG

-232 SLKLHGGRMLHPALR
+232 SLKLHGGRILHPALR
-247 AAVLVLWCSVA
+247 AAVLVLWCGVA

-263 LCCKTDFLEQ
+263 LCCRTDFLEQ

-297 TTCFYLSVQKPEGYS
+297 TTCFYLSVEKPEGYS
-312 LDKVKEIAAPYLTGE
+312 LDKVKEIAAPYLTDGKNK
-327 DAGDDAQDTVN
+327 AVSDD
-338 EAVANTDAKQASEAT
+338 K
-353 ANVGTANTDANQV
+353 
-366 PEDTA
+366 
-371 NTVAAGTDAK
+371 
-381 QASEDA
+381 
-387 GSKNAANVAA
+387 
-397 ADQSAKQASSE
+397 
-408 NTASAGNDTTTS
+408 NTAS

-430 VAAGETPNLIV
+430 IAAGETPNLIV

-464 PFIHGLTENTIK
+464 PFIHSLTENTIK

-592 SSDTPLFSYNVTIQN
+592 STDTPLFSYNVTIQN

-621 DIKVEDPEVDQTKTT
+621 DITVEDPEVDQTKTT
-636 LYVNLIKESDQM
+636 LYVNLIRESDQM
-648 FKNLVGYFENKD
+648 LQNLVNYFEDKE
-660 ALTVIVMFG
+660 APTVIVMFG

-681 YLVGNEDEISR
+681 YLVGDEDEISR

-705 WANYDIPEETIEKT
+705 WANYDIPEETIERT

-728 ANRLDF
+728 ADRLDF

-762 GNYYELDDENS
+762 GNYYELEDESS
-773 PYYDLVN
+773 PYHDLIN

-802 DVQEN
+802 DVQPD

>member
-1 MSAQAEPRGG
+1 
-11 SGVWDFL
+11 
-18 RNLSEKRKSSSS
+18 
-30 EQMPKERPRMLI
+30 MLI
-42 GRYAAAVLPAV
+42 L
-53 LLLYYCTHTA
+53 
-63 LYAGEHHTFI
+63 
-73 LASGRTYVV
+73 
-82 SFICFLL
+82 
-89 IVLALVPVRLSER
+89 
-102 ANRIISWSWFALA
+102 
-115 PFAVYF
+115 
-121 SLLYMDASKFNI
+121 
-133 KFFELNRIALVLTF
+133 
-147 VFLFLLETAV
+147 
-157 LTVTG
+157 TG

-232 SLKLHGGRMLHPALR
+232 SLKLHGGRILHPAVR
-247 AAVLVLWCSVA
+247 AAVLVLWCGVA

-263 LCCKTDFLEQ
+263 LCCRTDFLEQ

-297 TTCFYLSVQKPEGYS
+297 TTCFYLSVEKPEGYS
-312 LDKVKEIAAPYLTGE
+312 LDKVKEIAAPYLTE
-327 DAGDDAQDTVN
+327 DAGDDA
-338 EAVANTDAKQASEAT
+338 
-353 ANVGTANTDANQV
+353 
-366 PEDTA
+366 
-371 NTVAAGTDAK
+371 
-381 QASEDA
+381 
-387 GSKNAANVAA
+387 NAAA
-397 ADQSAKQASSE
+397 ADTDVRQASSE
-408 NTASAGNDTTTS
+408 NTTSQTDGKNKAASDDKNIAS

-430 VAAGETPNLIV
+430 IATGEKPNLIV

-464 PFIHGLTENTIK
+464 PFIHSLTENTIK
-476 GTAYVS
+476 GIAYVS
-482 IFGGNTPNSEYEFLT
+482 ILGGNTPNSEYEFLT

-592 SSDTPLFSYNVTIQN
+592 STDMPLFSYNVTIQN

-621 DIKVEDPEVDQTKTT
+621 DITVEDPEVDQTKTT
-636 LYVNLIKESDQM
+636 LYVNLIRESDQM
-648 FKNLVGYFENKD
+648 LQNLVNYFEDKE
-660 ALTVIVMFG
+660 APTVIVMFG

-705 WANYDIPEETIEKT
+705 WANYDIPEETIERT

-728 ANRLDF
+728 ADRLDF

-754 AQGYWGDD
+754 AQGYWG
-762 GNYYELDDENS
+762 GRREL
-773 PYYDLVN
+773 L
-780 EYNILEYN
+780 
-788 DIFGGKDRDLEFFA
+788 
-802 DVQEN
+802 

>member
-18 RNLSEKRKSSSS
+18 RNLSEKQKGSSS
-30 EQMPKERPRMLI
+30 EQMPEEHPRMRI
-42 GRYAAAVLPAV
+42 GRYAAAVLPAA
-53 LLLYYCTHTA
+53 LLLYYCTHAA

-82 SFICFLL
+82 SLICFLL
-89 IVLALVPVRLSER
+89 IVLALVPVRLSEH
-102 ANRIISWSWFALA
+102 ANRITSWGWFLLA

-121 SLLYMDASKFNI
+121 SLLYMNASKYSI

-147 VFLFLLETAV
+147 VFLFLFETAV
-157 LTVTG
+157 LILTG

-232 SLKLHGGRMLHPALR
+232 SLKLHGGRILHPAVR
-247 AAVLVLWCSVA
+247 AAVLVLWCGVA

-263 LCCKTDFLEQ
+263 LCCRTDFLEQ

-297 TTCFYLSVQKPEGYS
+297 TTCFYLSVEKPEGYS
-312 LDKVKEIAAPYLTGE
+312 LDKVKEIAAPYLTE
-327 DAGDDAQDTVN
+327 
-338 EAVANTDAKQASEAT
+338 E
-353 ANVGTANTDANQV
+353 
-366 PEDTA
+366 PEMT
-371 NTVAAGTDAK
+371 
-381 QASEDA
+381 QMQPQQIRMS
-387 GSKNAANVAA
+387 
-397 ADQSAKQASSE
+397 ASSE
-408 NTASAGNDTTTS
+408 NATSQTDGKNKTASDGKSTAS

-430 VAAGETPNLIV
+430 IAAGETPNLIV

-464 PFIHGLTENTIK
+464 PFIHSLTENTIK

-592 SSDTPLFSYNVTIQN
+592 NTDMPLFSYNVTIQN

-621 DIKVEDPEVDQTKTT
+621 DITVEDPEVDQTKTT
-636 LYVNLIKESDQM
+636 LYVNLIRESDQM
-648 FKNLVGYFENKD
+648 LQNLVNYFEDKE
-660 ALTVIVMFG
+660 APTVIVMFG
-669 DHQANLGDDTYE
+669 DHQANLGDNTYE

-705 WANYDIPEETIEKT
+705 WANYDIPEETIERT

-728 ANRLDF
+728 ADRLDF

-762 GNYYELDDENS
+762 GNYYELEDESS
-773 PYYDLVN
+773 PYHDLIN

-802 DVQEN
+802 DVQPD

>member
-1 MSAQAEPRGG
+1 MSAQAEPRRG

-18 RNLSEKRKSSSS
+18 RNLSEKKKGSSS
-30 EQMPKERPRMLI
+30 EQMPEEHPRMRI
-42 GRYAAAVLPAV
+42 GRYAAAVLPAA
-53 LLLYYCTHTA
+53 LLLYYCTHAA

-82 SFICFLL
+82 SLICFLL

-102 ANRIISWSWFALA
+102 ANRITSWSWFVLA

-121 SLLYMDASKFNI
+121 SLLYMNASKFSI

-157 LTVTG
+157 LILTG

-232 SLKLHGGRMLHPALR
+232 SLKLHGGRILHPALR
-247 AAVLVLWCSVA
+247 AAVLVLWCGIA

-263 LCCKTDFLEQ
+263 LCCRTDFLEQ

-297 TTCFYLSVQKPEGYS
+297 TTCFYLSVEKPEGYS
-312 LDKVKEIAAPYLTGE
+312 LDKVKEIAAPYLTDGKNK
-327 DAGDDAQDTVN
+327 AVSDD
-338 EAVANTDAKQASEAT
+338 K
-353 ANVGTANTDANQV
+353 
-366 PEDTA
+366 
-371 NTVAAGTDAK
+371 
-381 QASEDA
+381 
-387 GSKNAANVAA
+387 
-397 ADQSAKQASSE
+397 
-408 NTASAGNDTTTS
+408 NTAS

-430 VAAGETPNLIV
+430 IATGETPNLIV

-464 PFIHGLTENTIK
+464 PFIHSLTENTIK

-592 SSDTPLFSYNVTIQN
+592 STDTPLFSYNVTIQN

-621 DIKVEDPEVDQTKTT
+621 DITVEDPEVDQTKTT
-636 LYVNLIKESDQM
+636 LYVNLIRESDQM
-648 FKNLVGYFENKD
+648 LQNLVNYFEDKE
-660 ALTVIVMFG
+660 APTVIVMFG

-681 YLVGNEDEISR
+681 YLVGDEDEISR

-705 WANYDIPEETIEKT
+705 WANYDIPEETIERT

-728 ANRLDF
+728 ADRLDF

-762 GNYYELDDENS
+762 GNYYELEDESS
-773 PYYDLVN
+773 PYHDLIN

-802 DVQEN
+802 DVQPD

>member
-18 RNLSEKRKSSSS
+18 RNLSEKQKGSSS
-30 EQMPKERPRMLI
+30 EQMPEEHPRMRI
-42 GRYAAAVLPAV
+42 GRYAAAVLPAA
-53 LLLYYCTHTA
+53 LLLYYCTHAA

-82 SFICFLL
+82 SLICFLL

-102 ANRIISWSWFALA
+102 ANRITSWGWFVLA

-121 SLLYMDASKFNI
+121 SLLYMNASKYSI

-147 VFLFLLETAV
+147 VFLFLSETAV
-157 LTVTG
+157 LILTG

-232 SLKLHGGRMLHPALR
+232 SLKLHGGRILHPAVR
-247 AAVLVLWCSVA
+247 AAVLVLWCGVA

-263 LCCKTDFLEQ
+263 LCCRTDFLEQ

-297 TTCFYLSVQKPEGYS
+297 TTCFYLSVEKPEGYS
-312 LDKVKEIAAPYLTGE
+312 LDKVKEIAAPYLTE
-327 DAGDDAQDTVN
+327 DAGDDA
-338 EAVANTDAKQASEAT
+338 
-353 ANVGTANTDANQV
+353 
-366 PEDTA
+366 
-371 NTVAAGTDAK
+371 
-381 QASEDA
+381 
-387 GSKNAANVAA
+387 NAAA
-397 ADQSAKQASSE
+397 ADTDVRQASSE
-408 NTASAGNDTTTS
+408 NATSQTDGKNKAASDDKNTAS

-430 VAAGETPNLIV
+430 IAAGETPNLIV

-464 PFIHGLTENTIK
+464 PFIHSLTENTIK

-592 SSDTPLFSYNVTIQN
+592 STDMPLFSYNVTIQN

-621 DIKVEDPEVDQTKTT
+621 DITVENPEVDQTKTT
-636 LYVNLIKESDQM
+636 LYVNLIRESDQM
-648 FKNLVGYFENKD
+648 LQNLVNYFEDKE
-660 ALTVIVMFG
+660 APTVIVMFG

-705 WANYDIPEETIEKT
+705 WANYDIPEETIERT

-728 ANRLDF
+728 ADRLDF

-762 GNYYELDDENS
+762 GNYYELEDESS
-773 PYYDLVN
+773 PYYDLIN

-802 DVQEN
+802 DVQPD

>member
-1 MSAQAEPRGG
+1 MSAQAEPRRG

-18 RNLSEKRKSSSS
+18 RNLSEKKKGSSS
-30 EQMPKERPRMLI
+30 EQMPEEHPRMRI
-42 GRYAAAVLPAV
+42 GRYAAAVLPAA
-53 LLLYYCTHTA
+53 LLLYYCTHAA

-82 SFICFLL
+82 SLICFLL
-89 IVLALVPVRLSER
+89 IVLALVPIRLSER
-102 ANRIISWSWFALA
+102 ANRITSWGWFVLA

-121 SLLYMDASKFNI
+121 SLLYMNASKFSI

-157 LTVTG
+157 LILTG

-232 SLKLHGGRMLHPALR
+232 SLKLHGGRILHPALR
-247 AAVLVLWCSVA
+247 AAVLVLWCGVA

-263 LCCKTDFLEQ
+263 LCCRTGFLEQ

-297 TTCFYLSVQKPEGYS
+297 TTCFYLSVEKPEGYS
-312 LDKVKEIAAPYLTGE
+312 LDKVKEIAAPYLTE
-327 DAGDDAQDTVN
+327 DAGDDA
-338 EAVANTDAKQASEAT
+338 
-353 ANVGTANTDANQV
+353 
-366 PEDTA
+366 
-371 NTVAAGTDAK
+371 
-381 QASEDA
+381 
-387 GSKNAANVAA
+387 NAAA
-397 ADQSAKQASSE
+397 ADTDVRQASSE
-408 NTASAGNDTTTS
+408 NTTSQTDGKNKAASDDRNTAS

-430 VAAGETPNLIV
+430 IAAGETPNLIV

-464 PFIHGLTENTIK
+464 PFIHSLTENTIK

-592 SSDTPLFSYNVTIQN
+592 STDTPLFSYNVTIQN

-621 DIKVEDPEVDQTKTT
+621 DITVENPEVDQTKTT
-636 LYVNLIKESDQM
+636 LYVNLIRESDQM
-648 FKNLVGYFENKD
+648 LQNLVNYFEDKEVP
-660 ALTVIVMFG
+660 TVIVMFG

-705 WANYDIPEETIEKT
+705 WANYDIPEETIERT

-728 ANRLDF
+728 ADRLDF

-762 GNYYELDDENS
+762 GNYYELEDESS
-773 PYYDLVN
+773 PYHDLIN

-802 DVQEN
+802 DVQPD

>member
-1 MSAQAEPRGG
+1 MRS
-11 SGVWDFL
+11 
-18 RNLSEKRKSSSS
+18 
-30 EQMPKERPRMLI
+30 
-42 GRYAAAVLPAV
+42 GRYAAALLPAA
-53 LLLYYCTHTA
+53 LLLYYCTHAA

-82 SFICFLL
+82 SLICFLL

-157 LTVTG
+157 LIVTG

-185 ISFRGMAL
+185 IAFRGMAL

-247 AAVLVLWCSVA
+247 AAVLVLWCGVA

-263 LCCKTDFLEQ
+263 LCCKTDFLEK

-327 DAGDDAQDTVN
+327 DAAA
-338 EAVANTDAKQASEAT
+338 ESTDAKQS
-353 ANVGTANTDANQV
+353 
-366 PEDTA
+366 
-371 NTVAAGTDAK
+371 
-381 QASEDA
+381 
-387 GSKNAANVAA
+387 
-397 ADQSAKQASSE
+397 SSE
-408 NTASAGNDTTTS
+408 NTASKTDGKHTATSDDNSTS

-430 VAAGETPNLIV
+430 IAAGETPNLIV

-464 PFIHGLTENTIK
+464 PFLHSLTENTIK

-578 LAQRIITEFNKHEE
+578 LAQRIITEFNKHGE

-636 LYVNLIKESDQM
+636 LYVNLIRESDQM
-648 FKNLVGYFENKD
+648 FKNLVSYFENKE
-660 ALTVIVMFG
+660 APTVIVMFG

-681 YLVGNEDEISR
+681 YLVGNEDEIMAAA
-692 EERMEKYKVPFVI
+692 EESGFNIGWK
-705 WANYDIPEETIEKT
+705 
-719 SLNYLYSIL
+719 SIRC
-728 ANRLDF
+728 RL
-734 PMTGY
+734 
-739 QKYLL
+739 
-744 ALSEK
+744 
-749 IPALC
+749 
-754 AQGYWGDD
+754 
-762 GNYYELDDENS
+762 
-773 PYYDLVN
+773 
-780 EYNILEYN
+780 
-788 DIFGGKDRDLEFFA
+788 
-802 DVQEN
+802 

>member
-1 MSAQAEPRGG
+1 
-11 SGVWDFL
+11 
-18 RNLSEKRKSSSS
+18 
-30 EQMPKERPRMLI
+30 
-42 GRYAAAVLPAV
+42 
-53 LLLYYCTHTA
+53 
-63 LYAGEHHTFI
+63 
-73 LASGRTYVV
+73 
-82 SFICFLL
+82 
-89 IVLALVPVRLSER
+89 
-102 ANRIISWSWFALA
+102 
-115 PFAVYF
+115 
-121 SLLYMDASKFNI
+121 
-133 KFFELNRIALVLTF
+133 
-147 VFLFLLETAV
+147 
-157 LTVTG
+157 
-162 SIRFAVVTMA
+162 MA

-232 SLKLHGGRMLHPALR
+232 SLKLHGGRILHPALR
-247 AAVLVLWCSVA
+247 AAVLVLWCGVA

-263 LCCKTDFLEQ
+263 LCCRTDFLEQ

-297 TTCFYLSVQKPEGYS
+297 TTCFYLSVEKPEGYS
-312 LDKVKEIAAPYLTGE
+312 LDKVKEIAAPYLTDGKNK
-327 DAGDDAQDTVN
+327 AVSDD
-338 EAVANTDAKQASEAT
+338 K
-353 ANVGTANTDANQV
+353 
-366 PEDTA
+366 
-371 NTVAAGTDAK
+371 
-381 QASEDA
+381 
-387 GSKNAANVAA
+387 
-397 ADQSAKQASSE
+397 
-408 NTASAGNDTTTS
+408 NTAS

-430 VAAGETPNLIV
+430 IAAGETPNLIV

-464 PFIHGLTENTIK
+464 PFIHSLTENTIK

-592 SSDTPLFSYNVTIQN
+592 STDTPLFSYNVTIQN

-621 DIKVEDPEVDQTKTT
+621 DITVEDPEVDQTKTT
-636 LYVNLIKESDQM
+636 LYVNLIRESDQM
-648 FKNLVGYFENKD
+648 LQNLVNYFEDKE
-660 ALTVIVMFG
+660 APTVIVMFG

-681 YLVGNEDEISR
+681 YLVGDEDEISR

-705 WANYDIPEETIEKT
+705 WANYDIPEETIERT

-728 ANRLDF
+728 ADRLDF

-762 GNYYELDDENS
+762 GNYYELEDESS
-773 PYYDLVN
+773 PYHDLIN

-802 DVQEN
+802 DVQPD

>member
-1 MSAQAEPRGG
+1 MSAQAEPRRG

-18 RNLSEKRKSSSS
+18 RNLSEKKKGSSS
-30 EQMPKERPRMLI
+30 EQMPEEHPRMRI
-42 GRYAAAVLPAV
+42 GRYAAAVFPAA
-53 LLLYYCTHTA
+53 LLLYYCTHAA

-82 SFICFLL
+82 SLICFLL

-102 ANRIISWSWFALA
+102 ANRITSWSWFVLA

-121 SLLYMDASKFNI
+121 SLLYMNASKFSI

-157 LTVTG
+157 LILTG

-232 SLKLHGGRMLHPALR
+232 SLKLHGGRILHPALR
-247 AAVLVLWCSVA
+247 AAVLVLWCGVA

-263 LCCKTDFLEQ
+263 LCCRTDFLEQ

-297 TTCFYLSVQKPEGYS
+297 TTCFYLSVEKPEGYS
-312 LDKVKEIAAPYLTGE
+312 LDKVKEIAAPYLTDGKNK
-327 DAGDDAQDTVN
+327 AVSDD
-338 EAVANTDAKQASEAT
+338 K
-353 ANVGTANTDANQV
+353 
-366 PEDTA
+366 
-371 NTVAAGTDAK
+371 
-381 QASEDA
+381 
-387 GSKNAANVAA
+387 
-397 ADQSAKQASSE
+397 
-408 NTASAGNDTTTS
+408 NTAS

-430 VAAGETPNLIV
+430 IAAGETPNLIV

-464 PFIHGLTENTIK
+464 PFIHSLTENTIK

-592 SSDTPLFSYNVTIQN
+592 STDTPLFSYNVTIQN

-621 DIKVEDPEVDQTKTT
+621 DITVEDPEVDQTKTT
-636 LYVNLIKESDQM
+636 LYVNLIRESDQM
-648 FKNLVGYFENKD
+648 LQNLVNYFEDKE
-660 ALTVIVMFG
+660 APTVIVMFG

-681 YLVGNEDEISR
+681 YLVGDEDEISR

-705 WANYDIPEETIEKT
+705 WANYDIPEETIERT

-728 ANRLDF
+728 ADRLDF

-762 GNYYELDDENS
+762 GNYYELEDEGS
-773 PYYDLVN
+773 PYYDLIN

-802 DVQEN
+802 DVQPD

>member
-1 MSAQAEPRGG
+1 MSAQAEPRRG

-18 RNLSEKRKSSSS
+18 RNLSEKKKGSSS
-30 EQMPKERPRMLI
+30 EQMPEEHPRMRI
-42 GRYAAAVLPAV
+42 GRYAAAVLPAA
-53 LLLYYCTHTA
+53 LLLYYCTHAA

-82 SFICFLL
+82 SLICFLL
-89 IVLALVPVRLSER
+89 IVLALVPIRLSER
-102 ANRIISWSWFALA
+102 ANRITSWGWFVLA

-121 SLLYMDASKFNI
+121 SLLYMNASKFSI

-157 LTVTG
+157 LILTG

-232 SLKLHGGRMLHPALR
+232 SLKLHGGRILHPALR
-247 AAVLVLWCSVA
+247 AAVLVLWCGVA

-263 LCCKTDFLEQ
+263 LCCRTDFLEQ

-297 TTCFYLSVQKPEGYS
+297 TTCFYLSVEKPEGYS
-312 LDKVKEIAAPYLTGE
+312 LDKVKEIAAPYLTDGKNK
-327 DAGDDAQDTVN
+327 AVSDD
-338 EAVANTDAKQASEAT
+338 K
-353 ANVGTANTDANQV
+353 
-366 PEDTA
+366 
-371 NTVAAGTDAK
+371 
-381 QASEDA
+381 
-387 GSKNAANVAA
+387 
-397 ADQSAKQASSE
+397 
-408 NTASAGNDTTTS
+408 NTAS
-420 TSGNAAANAA
+420 TSGNVAANAA
-430 VAAGETPNLIV
+430 IAAGETPNLIV

-464 PFIHGLTENTIK
+464 PFIHSLTENTIK

-592 SSDTPLFSYNVTIQN
+592 STDTPLFSYNVTIQN

-621 DIKVEDPEVDQTKTT
+621 DITVEDPEVDQTKTT
-636 LYVNLIKESDQM
+636 LYVNLIRESDQM
-648 FKNLVGYFENKD
+648 LQNLVNYFEDKE
-660 ALTVIVMFG
+660 APTVIVMFG

-681 YLVGNEDEISR
+681 YLVGDEDEISR

-705 WANYDIPEETIEKT
+705 WANYDIPEETIERT

-728 ANRLDF
+728 ADRLDF

-762 GNYYELDDENS
+762 GNYYELEDESS
-773 PYYDLVN
+773 PYHDLIN

-802 DVQEN
+802 DVQPD